1 MAGRFLFPAQTEAG
15 REPQAA
21 QDARRVV
28 AEAGGVQGAQASLA
42 QVTLAAAGVEQL
54 TEGRRWAELQGE
66 RVDAEITPPEVCFGA
81 AGAHLWQLPGARV
94 AFLARAGK
102 IDRDSA
108 RREPLRGAEAGV
120 RSQLAAEIGLDGAG
134 EGDGVVERGAGQ
146 HQVQLVA
153 GAGEQPIAHDAAD
166 EVEGALARAGDDFE
180 EEGGAL
186 RAELLLERVPALRG
200 RKKAARG

>member
-1 MAGRFLFPAQTEAG
+1 MLDFRPQAAAAQARESGEGRPRPAGRFLLPAQAEAG

-42 QVTLAAAGVEQL
+42 QVALAAAGIDQL
-54 TEGRRWAELQGE
+54 PEGRWWAELQGE

-146 HQVQLVA
+146 HQVQLVW
-153 GAGEQPIAHDAAD
+153 P
-166 EVEGALARAGDDFE
+166 
-180 EEGGAL
+180 
-186 RAELLLERVPALRG
+186 G
-200 RKKAARG
+200 RPSSQSRTTPPTR